1 MSNYEDA
8 SVFNIGQIE
17 TLPVQ
22 VEFELNWKF
31 SKSCLPLEL
40 IWSSAKCS
48 GMQDVVG
55 QRKWTDELQPFWR
68 KRDEIVVEGDCVL
81 WGTRVIV
88 PNKLRDQVLKELH
101 RAHSGIVQM
110 KVFTHSH
117 VWWPGLDEQVEK
129 CAKACI
135 ACQVNQNSP
144 PKAPLHPW
152 AWPTTPWQRLHVD
165 YAGPINSMML
175 LIIVDVHSKWPEV
188 YMVNSM
194 TARTTIARLRET
206 FACFGLPEQ
215 LASDNGPW
223 FTSEEFETLLRQN
236 GVKHL
241 CSSPYHPTSNGAAER
256 FVQVVKWAVRIGLWE
271 GHSMDHALTNFLL
284 QYCHSS
290 CYHLN
295 LSKLLTIWKNSMDSF
310 RLVEAQ
316 CWQMYM
322 YQRSSK
328 ETKETAWSAL

>member
-1 MSNYEDA
+1 
-8 SVFNIGQIE
+8 
-17 TLPVQ
+17 
-22 VEFELNWKF
+22 
-31 SKSCLPLEL
+31 
-40 IWSSAKCS
+40 
-48 GMQDVVG
+48 
-55 QRKWTDELQPFWR
+55 
-68 KRDEIVVEGDCVL
+68 
-81 WGTRVIV
+81 
-88 PNKLRDQVLKELH
+88 
-101 RAHSGIVQM
+101 M
-110 KVFTHSH
+110 KVLTHSH

-165 YAGPINSMML
+165 YAGPINSMMI

-215 LASDNGPW
+215 LASDNGPQ

-241 CSSPYHPTSNGAAER
+241 CSSPYHPASNRAAER
-256 FVQVVKWAVRIGLWE
+256 FVQAVK
-271 GHSMDHALTNFLL
+271 
-284 QYCHSS
+284 
-290 CYHLN
+290 
-295 LSKLLTIWKNSMDSF
+295 
-310 RLVEAQ
+310 
-316 CWQMYM
+316 
-322 YQRSSK
+322 
-328 ETKETAWSAL
+328 